1 MQSQAVGL
9 DAVETGK
16 LAKKQLREGVKK
28 RAKKQ
33 LREGVKKRVFYSQ
46 ADPKGG
52 GGGHSASTG
61 AQFRFF

>member
-28 RAKKQ
+28 R
-33 LREGVKKRVFYSQ
+33 VFYSQ

-52 GGGHSASTG
+52 GGGVTAASLAVSKCENFYNFEILG
-61 AQFRFF
+61 DW